1 MKGIFKMNKVYIAG
15 GCEYNNSI
23 SHHGIKGQKWGERRY
38 QNPDGTLTEEGR
50 KRYLSYTPYKIQRS
64 LNKIDKRTA
73 SVIALRNEA
82 AAKSIKYA
90 RKGMK
95 YANKHGDSE
104 KTTKKLTKL
113 DNKIKKQK
121 DSIASLEDII
131 SMYDKAA
138 WSRVNAAL
146 EKGYDVTIKNKTRT
160 VMSGKN
166 FIESLGISLGSAVL
180 SVLTGVPAIAVVK
193 QQKVKGNKYKVRKNK
208 SNSEVGNLRITD
220 DEKRRNS

>member
-1 MKGIFKMNKVYIAG
+1 MNKVYIAG
-15 GCEYNNSI
+15 GCDYINSI

-50 KRYLSYTPYKIQRS
+50 KRYLSYSPYKIQRS
-64 LNKIDKRTA
+64 LNKIDKRAA

-90 RKGMK
+90 RKGVK

-131 SMYDKAA
+131 SMYDNAA
-138 WSRVNAAL
+138 QSRVNAAL

-160 VMSGKN
+160 IMSGKN
-166 FIESLGISLGSAVL
+166 FIESLGISLGSAAL
-180 SVLTGVPAIAVVK
+180 SILTGVPAIAVVK
-193 QQKVKGNKYKVRKNK
+193 QQKVKGNQYKVRKNK
-208 SNSEVGNLRITD
+208 SNSEVGNLRTID
-220 DEKRRNS
+220 DDRKRR

>member
-1 MKGIFKMNKVYIAG
+1 M
-15 GCEYNNSI
+15 
-23 SHHGIKGQKWGERRY
+23 
-38 QNPDGTLTEEGR
+38 
-50 KRYLSYTPYKIQRS
+50 
-64 LNKIDKRTA
+64 
-73 SVIALRNEA
+73 
-82 AAKSIKYA
+82 
-90 RKGMK
+90 
-95 YANKHGDSE
+95 
-104 KTTKKLTKL
+104 TKL
-113 DNKIKKQK
+113 DNKIKKKK

-160 VMSGKN
+160 IMSGKN

-193 QQKVKGNKYKVRKNK
+193 QQKVKGNQYKVRKNK

-220 DEKRRNS
+220 DEKRRQS

>member
-1 MKGIFKMNKVYIAG
+1 MNKVYIAG

-50 KRYLSYTPYKIQRS
+50 KRYSSYAPYKIQRS
-64 LNKIDKRTA
+64 LNKIDKHAA
-73 SVIALRNEA
+73 SIIALRNEA

-113 DNKIKKQK
+113 DKKIKKQK
-121 DSIASLEDII
+121 DSITSLEDII
-131 SMYDKAA
+131 SMYDNAA
-138 WSRVNAAL
+138 QSRVNAAL

-160 VMSGKN
+160 IMSGKN

-180 SVLTGVPAIAVVK
+180 SVLTGVPAFAVVK
-193 QQKVKGNKYKVRKNK
+193 QQKVKGNQYKVRKNK
-208 SNSEVGNLRITD
+208 SNSEVGNLIRID
-220 DEKRRNS
+220 DNRKRR

>member
-50 KRYLSYTPYKIQRS
+50 KRYSSYTPYKIQRS
-64 LNKIDKRTA
+64 LNKIDKHAA
-73 SVIALRNEA
+73 SIIALRNEA
-82 AAKSIKYA
+82 AAKSIEYA

-104 KTTKKLTKL
+104 KTTKKLAKL
-113 DNKIKKQK
+113 DKKIKKQK
-121 DSIASLEDII
+121 DSITSLEDII
-131 SMYDKAA
+131 SMYDNAA
-138 WSRVNAAL
+138 QSRVNAAL

-160 VMSGKN
+160 IMSGKN
-166 FIESLGISLGSAVL
+166 FIESLGISLGSAAL

-193 QQKVKGNKYKVRKNK
+193 QQKVKGNQYKVRKNK
-208 SNSEVGNLRITD
+208 SNSEVGNLIRID
-220 DEKRRNS
+220 DNRKRR